1 MISRHWGAIVKR
13 ERASD
18 YIAHLR
24 SETFPK
30 LRAIGG
36 FVDVVLQRRDAA
48 DGVEFIVITHWRSMD
63 AIRAFAGADAEA
75 AVVPPHAQA
84 MMVSYDAR
92 VRHYE
97 VIE

>member
-1 MISRHWGAIVKR
+1 MISRLWGAIVKR

-24 SETFPK
+24 SETFPR
-30 LRAIGG
+30 LRTISG
-36 FVDVVLQRRDAA
+36 FVDATMQRRDAS
-48 DGVEFIVITHWRSMD
+48 DGVEFVVITRWRSMD
-63 AIRAFAGADAEA
+63 AIRAFAGSDAEA

-97 VIE
+97 VLE

>member
-1 MISRHWGAIVKR
+1 MISRHWGALVKR

-24 SETFPK
+24 SETVPK
-30 LRAIGG
+30 LRSIEG
-36 FVDVVLQRRDAA
+36 FVDARLQRRDVP
-48 DGVEFIVITHWRSMD
+48 DGVEFVVITRWRSMD
-63 AIRAFAGADAEA
+63 SIRAFAGADAEA

-84 MMVSYDAR
+84 MMISYDAR

-97 VIE
+97 VVE

>member
-1 MISRHWGAIVKR
+1 MIARHWGAVVKR

-24 SETFPK
+24 AETFPK
-30 LRAIGG
+30 L
-36 FVDVVLQRRDAA
+36 
-48 DGVEFIVITHWRSMD
+48 
-63 AIRAFAGADAEA
+63 RAFAGADAEA
-75 AVVPPHAQA
+75 AVVPAHAQA

>member
-1 MISRHWGAIVKR
+1 MISRHWGAVVER
-13 ERASD
+13 ERAAD

-30 LRAIGG
+30 LGRIDG
-36 FVDVVLQRRDAA
+36 FVDVLLQRRDAA
-48 DGVEFIVITHWRSMD
+48 GGVEFVVITRWRSMD

-84 MMVSYDAR
+84 MMVSFDAR

-97 VIE
+97 IVE

>member
-1 MISRHWGAIVKR
+1 MISRLWGAIVKR

-24 SETFPK
+24 SETFPR
-30 LRAIGG
+30 LRTISG
-36 FVDVVLQRRDAA
+36 FVDATMQRRDSTE
-48 DGVEFIVITHWRSMD
+48 GVEFVVITRWRSMD
-63 AIRAFAGADAEA
+63 AIRAFAGSDAEA

-84 MMVSYDAR
+84 MMVSFDAR

-97 VIE
+97 ILE